1 MEHIVQFAIGIDD
14 NAIVK
19 AVSENAEKEIIKCL
33 QQQVTN
39 ILFRPKNYLKRD
51 ADPKIDPLSE
61 FAQEIILEFF
71 KENKDIIIENASKI
85 IADKLARSKAYK
97 AILEN
102 KEMINND

>member
-19 AVSENAEKEIIKCL
+19 AVSENAEKEIIKDL

-39 ILFRPKNYLKRD
+39 ILFRPKGYLKRD

-85 IADKLARSKAYK
+85 ITDKLARSKAYK
-97 AILEN
+97 AILGN
-102 KEMINND
+102 L

>member
-14 NAIVK
+14 NAIVEN
-19 AVSENAEKEIIKCL
+19 VSKNAEKEIIKDL
-33 QQQVTN
+33 KQQVTN
-39 ILFRPKNYLKRD
+39 RLFYSKSYYRRD
-51 ADPKIDPLSE
+51 ADPKSDPLSE

-85 IADKLARSKAYK
+85 IADKLVRSKAYK

-102 KEMINND
+102 LEK